1 MWVDTLKRVHQIFTG
16 QGFKVGVA
24 YRPVFCAKQVAKRL
38 VLHKDFLSSLDDKKL
53 CLQPDHYYYHH
64 YHYYYYYCCCYGF
77 CFVFF
82 ISRELSA
89 DVYTNVSPDGSA
101 GAQYTITIV

>member
-82 ISRELSA
+82 LSPGN
-89 DVYTNVSPDGSA
+89 YPLMCTLMSA
-101 GAQYTITIV
+101 RTEVLVHSTP

>member
-1 MWVDTLKRVHQIFTG
+1 MIKSYVCSQIIIIIIIIIIITIIVVVM
-16 QGFKVGVA
+16 GF
-24 YRPVFCAKQVAKRL
+24 
-38 VLHKDFLSSLDDKKL
+38 VLF
-53 CLQPDHYYYHH
+53 
-64 YHYYYYYCCCYGF
+64 
-77 CFVFF
+77 FF

>member
-24 YRPVFCAKQVAKRL
+24 YRPV
-38 VLHKDFLSSLDDKKL
+38 FLSSLDDKKL

-77 CFVFF
+77 CFVF
-82 ISRELSA
+82 LSPGN
-89 DVYTNVSPDGSA
+89 YPLMCTLMSA
-101 GAQYTITIV
+101 RTEVLVHSTP

>member
-1 MWVDTLKRVHQIFTG
+1 MIKSYVCSQIIIIIIIIIIITIIVVVM
-16 QGFKVGVA
+16 GF
-24 YRPVFCAKQVAKRL
+24 
-38 VLHKDFLSSLDDKKL
+38 VL
-53 CLQPDHYYYHH
+53 
-64 YHYYYYYCCCYGF
+64 
-77 CFVFF
+77 FF